1 MSTLEEKKHKGGAI
15 VWFEPQDIIVINAD
29 RTIRVAFEQVG
40 CLRFCENI
48 QGWNLHMTKEFA
60 KGFDGLHAKVEGLIF
75 PVTA

>member
-48 QGWNLHMTKEFA
+48 QG
-60 KGFDGLHAKVEGLIF
+60 
-75 PVTA
+75 